1 VSGVITSAR
10 QWRAAIDDFE
20 AALPIIK
27 VSKPQRRSIDDLR
40 AASGAVIGSHWV
52 TGNGRN
58 SSRRL
63 IPVGGAEID
72 IEAILRYP
80 MDFPDYVRA
89 CAAEHPK
96 AKTIIALFPN
106 EVVDRALRTK

>member
-1 VSGVITSAR
+1 MGIIISAR
-10 QWRAAIDDFE
+10 QWRAAIDEFE

-27 VSKPQRRSIDDLR
+27 LSKPQKRSIDDLR
-40 AASGAVIGSHWV
+40 SASGAVIGSHWV
-52 TGNGRN
+52 TGSGRYAT
-58 SSRRL
+58 RRL

-72 IEAILRYP
+72 VEAILRYP

-89 CAAEHPK
+89 CAAEHPR

-106 EVVDRALRTK
+106 EVVDRALSPL